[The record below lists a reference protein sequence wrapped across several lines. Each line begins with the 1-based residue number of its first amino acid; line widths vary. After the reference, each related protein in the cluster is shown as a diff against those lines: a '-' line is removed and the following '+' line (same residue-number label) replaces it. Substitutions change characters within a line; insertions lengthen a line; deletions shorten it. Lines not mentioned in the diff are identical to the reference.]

1 MTMTL
6 QRYERDKD
14 GDQGCQSSGPIE
26 KVLIERDS
34 PNEVTLYGPE
44 KDGVQYVL
52 ILTQDT
58 IDQIKKI

>member
-1 MTMTL
+1 MTL

-14 GDQGCQSSGPIE
+14 GDLRCQSSGPVVGIL
-26 KVLIERDS
+26 VERDS

-44 KDGVQYVL
+44 KDGVQHVL

-58 IDQIKKI
+58 IDQIKKV